1 MLIYHDKSSTKK
13 HSTHSF
19 LLPLPIMKL
28 SPKYIVC
35 HIKES
40 FSMKIT
46 TKICYYPKLLRMI
59 NGKATFPFCFCLL
72 LINCESK
79 HVASL
84 FSTFSPFFKEK
95 GSKHRQ
101 LHKLALQR
109 ATEVIGWWNLAKMY
123 VSFVLVILDAILWD
137 ESNNSIVRNQNHW
150 LPMIFLFSKSPKH
163 QVI

>member
-1 MLIYHDKSSTKK
+1 MTKAQPKK
-13 HSTHSF
+13 HSTNSF
-19 LLPLPIMKL
+19 L
-28 SPKYIVC
+28 SPPPPHNEIITKIIVC

-95 GSKHRQ
+95 GSEHGQ
-101 LHKLALQR
+101 LHELVLQR
-109 ATEVIGWWNLAKMY
+109 ATEVIG
-123 VSFVLVILDAILWD
+123 
-137 ESNNSIVRNQNHW
+137 
-150 LPMIFLFSKSPKH
+150 
-163 QVI
+163 